1 MMESTMH
8 NHTQRIITGLVT
20 IGASLALAQPAQA
33 QPLVSDIPGAV
44 VLERILVKVN
54 GGLVTQTALENAQI
68 SALRVRGAP
77 PQTDAELRR
86 VIEEITPG
94 LIVNAVEERLLVQ
107 RARDLGYS
115 LSDEQFQD
123 ILDGIK
129 EENNMND
136 EQLVATLEADE
147 GMTLPEL
154 RVVMERQMLVSQ
166 VQQVEILGRVSIT
179 DTEASE
185 YYDTHLEE
193 FTEPATVT
201 LQEILIA
208 VPAEGGA
215 LNVARDNQAR
225 AAAEAART
233 RVLAGD
239 DFGQVA
245 SEVSDAASEANG
257 GLIGPIAL
265 ADLAESE
272 VSDAASEANGG
283 LIGPIALADLAESV
297 RERIEALEVG
307 EVGEVERTTA
317 GYQIL
322 KLASATQPTP
332 TPFDDVRQGIL
343 DNVFNER
350 RLRALADYLNKLR
363 DEAIIEWKDE
373 GLKSLYD
380 ESLANRNSTT
390 GG

>member
-1 MMESTMH
+1 MQKQ
-8 NHTQRIITGLVT
+8 TQRIITGLVT
-20 IGASLALAQPAQA
+20 IGASLALTQPAQA
-33 QPLVSDIPGAV
+33 QALVSDIPGAV

-77 PQTDAELRR
+77 PQTDSELRR

-94 LIVNAVEERLLVQ
+94 LIVNAVEELLLVQ

-129 EENNMND
+129 DENNMND
-136 EQLVATLEADE
+136 EQLVAALEADE

-179 DTEASE
+179 DTEANE

-201 LQEILIA
+201 LREILIA

-215 LNVARDNQAR
+215 LNVARDNQAK
-225 AAAEAART
+225 AAAAAARA
-233 RVLAGD
+233 RILAGD

-245 SEVSDAASEANG
+245 SEVSDSASK
-257 GLIGPIAL
+257 
-265 ADLAESE
+265 
-272 VSDAASEANGG
+272 ANGG

-297 RERIEALEVG
+297 RERIEPLEVG
-307 EVGEVERTTA
+307 AVGEIERTTA

-332 TPFDDVRQGIL
+332 TPFDDVRQSIL

-350 RLRALADYLNKLR
+350 RLLALDEYLNKLR
-363 DEAIIEWKDE
+363 DDAIIEWKDE

-390 GG
+390 GC

>member
-1 MMESTMH
+1 MQK
-8 NHTQRIITGLVT
+8 HTQRMITGLVT
-20 IGASLALAQPAQA
+20 VGASLALAQPAQA
-33 QPLVSDIPGAV
+33 QTRVSDIPGAV

-54 GGLVTQTALENAQI
+54 GGLITQTELEKAQI
-68 SALRVRGAP
+68 SVLRVRGAP

-86 VIEEITPG
+86 VILEITPD
-94 LIVNAVEERLLVQ
+94 LIVGAVEELLLVQ

-115 LSDEQFQD
+115 LGDEQFQD

-166 VQQVEILGRVSIT
+166 VQQIEILGRVSIT

-265 ADLAESE
+265 ADLAES
-272 VSDAASEANGG
+272 
-283 LIGPIALADLAESV
+283 V

-307 EVGEVERTTA
+307 AVGEIERTTA

-332 TPFDDVRQGIL
+332 TPFDDVRQSIL

-350 RLRALADYLNKLR
+350 RLRALDEYLNKLR
-363 DEAIIEWKDE
+363 DDAIIEWKDE

-390 GG
+390 GC

>member
-1 MMESTMH
+1 MQK
-8 NHTQRIITGLVT
+8 HTQRMITGLVT
-20 IGASLALAQPAQA
+20 VGASLALAQPAQA
-33 QPLVSDIPGAV
+33 QTRVSDIPGAV

-54 GGLVTQTALENAQI
+54 GGLITQTDLEKAQI

-86 VIEEITPG
+86 VIQEITPD
-94 LIVNAVEERLLVQ
+94 LIVGAVEELLLVQ

-115 LSDEQFQD
+115 LGDEQFQD

-166 VQQVEILGRVSIT
+166 VQQIEILGRVSIT

-257 GLIGPIAL
+257 GLIGPIDL
-265 ADLAESE
+265 ADL
-272 VSDAASEANGG
+272 NQ
-283 LIGPIALADLAESV
+283 SV
-297 RERIEALEVG
+297 RDRIEALEVG
-307 EVGEVERTTA
+307 AVGEVERTA
-317 GYQIL
+317 VGYQIL
-322 KLASATQPTP
+322 KLESATQPTP
-332 TPFDDVRQGIL
+332 RPFDDERQSIL

-350 RLRALADYLNKLR
+350 RLRALDEYLNKLR
-363 DEAIIEWKDE
+363 DDAIIEWKDE

>member
-1 MMESTMH
+1 MQK
-8 NHTQRIITGLVT
+8 HTQRMITGLVT
-20 IGASLALAQPAQA
+20 VGASLALAQPAQA
-33 QPLVSDIPGAV
+33 QTRVSDIPGAV

-54 GGLVTQTALENAQI
+54 GGLITQTELEKAQI
-68 SALRVRGAP
+68 SVLRVRGAP

-86 VIEEITPG
+86 VILEITTD
-94 LIVNAVEERLLVQ
+94 LIVDVVEELLLVQ

-166 VQQVEILGRVSIT
+166 VQQIEILGRVSIT

-265 ADLAESE
+265 ADLAES
-272 VSDAASEANGG
+272 
-283 LIGPIALADLAESV
+283 V

-307 EVGEVERTTA
+307 AVGEIERTTA

-332 TPFDDVRQGIL
+332 TPFDDVRQSIL

-350 RLRALADYLNKLR
+350 RLRALDEYLNKLR
-363 DEAIIEWKDE
+363 DDAIIEWKDE

-390 GG
+390 GC

>member
-1 MMESTMH
+1 MQKH
-8 NHTQRIITGLVT
+8 AQRIITGLVT

-33 QPLVSDIPGAV
+33 QALVSDIPGAV

-54 GGLVTQTALENAQI
+54 GGLVTQTDLEKAQI

-86 VIEEITPG
+86 VIQEITPD
-94 LIVNAVEERLLVQ
+94 LIVNAVEELLLVQ

-123 ILDGIK
+123 IVDGIK

-136 EQLVATLEADE
+136 EQLVATLKADE
-147 GMTLPEL
+147 GMTMAEL

-225 AAAEAART
+225 AAAEAARA

-245 SEVSDAASEANG
+245 SEVSDAASK
-257 GLIGPIAL
+257 
-265 ADLAESE
+265 
-272 VSDAASEANGG
+272 ANGG

-297 RERIEALEVG
+297 RERIEAIEVG
-307 EVGEVERTTA
+307 AVGEVERTTA
-317 GYQIL
+317 GYQLL

-332 TPFDDVRQGIL
+332 TPFDDVRQSIM

-350 RLRALADYLNKLR
+350 RLRALDEYLNKLR

-390 GG
+390 GC